1 MVSTLG
7 STPANLSISYSSKNG
22 LSLDRHP
29 HALPLQLLQSP
40 VHHGQCTFLNL
51 EPTYSLRAPLD
62 LLETPLNYIGCPYPL
77 PMLIRIFVVRK
88 ACLDIR
94 KKTFRRR
101 RILTAPVL
109 LEKLYRFLRMLIGR
123 SIKYLAH

>member
-7 STPANLSISYSSKNG
+7 SAPANLSISYRGKNG

-29 HALPLQLLQSP
+29 HALPLQLLQLP
-40 VHHGQCTFLNL
+40 VHHGQCAFLNL
-51 EPTYSLRAPLD
+51 EPTNPLRAPLD
-62 LLETPLNYIGCPYPL
+62 LLKTPPNYIGCPYPL
-77 PMLIRIFVVRK
+77 PMLIRIFVLSQ
-88 ACLDIR
+88 ACIDIR